1 MWLHA
6 HWLERAPETVLEEAG
21 DPFELFLVD
30 DCEDQLVSDV
40 VSKVLVEIAS
50 LFRLLD
56 EQFISTSS
64 HSQLRLFYTALRLL
78 LRTFDSASI
87 YFDSPISS

>member
-30 DCEDQLVSDV
+30 DCEDQLVTDI
-40 VSKVLVEIAS
+40 VSKVIALEVVFGLEIHTP
-50 LFRLLD
+50 L
-56 EQFISTSS
+56 
-64 HSQLRLFYTALRLL
+64 
-78 LRTFDSASI
+78 
-87 YFDSPISS
+87 